1 MDDATPAR
9 IQRHLEEIGADT
21 ERRGEREWAVQV
33 PCTKRGAI
41 GVMLTA
47 RERSLGLRAFVVR
60 GPDRDREGVYARL
73 LRKNLAVRDW
83 RFGIDG
89 PGDVYAV
96 ADTPLEGLDAERL
109 DGLLGALSA
118 LVDETFESIVRMGF
132 DVPEGTEFGP
142 PPPPPAAGAAYSSP
156 VPNRRASR

>member
-1 MDDATPAR
+1 MDDAVPAR
-9 IQRHLEEIGADT
+9 ITRYLDEIGADC

-41 GVMLTA
+41 GVLMTA
-47 RERSLGLRAFVVR
+47 RERTLGLRAFVLR
-60 GPDRDREGVYARL
+60 GPDRDREGVYGRL

-89 PGDVYAV
+89 PGDVWAL
-96 ADTPLEGLDAERL
+96 ADTPLEAIDADRI

-118 LVDETFESIVRMGF
+118 LVDETYESVVRMGF
-132 DVPEGTEFGP
+132 EVPEGTEFR
-142 PPPPPAAGAAYSSP
+142 PPPAAAG
-156 VPNRRASR
+156 

>member
-1 MDDATPAR
+1 MDDAAPAR
-9 IQRHLEEIGADT
+9 IAGYLEGIGADA
-21 ERRGEREWAVQV
+21 ERRGEREWSVRV
-33 PCTKRGAI
+33 PSAKRGAI
-41 GVMLTA
+41 GVLIVA
-47 RERSLGLRAFVVR
+47 RERTLGMRAFVVR
-60 GPDRDREGVYARL
+60 GPDRCHEQVYARL

-96 ADTPLEGLDAERL
+96 ADTPIDGLDADRI

-132 DVPEGTEFGP
+132 DVPPGTEFRP
-142 PPPPPAAGAAYSSP
+142 PP
-156 VPNRRASR
+156 VPG